1 VFFSLSPFIS
11 FLTNIINH
19 MQRKW
24 KIGSEASNVCAI
36 DSNVHPIDSIRSSK
50 VRKVNSEASSVFSID
65 GIVYL
70 KASSVY
76 SIVDMIYLEVS
87 NVYSIAGMVYLE
99 ASNVSS
105 EIDRGSSICST
116 IYSNIE
122 PKCTNIDT

>member
-1 VFFSLSPFIS
+1 
-11 FLTNIINH
+11 

-50 VRKVNSEASSVFSID
+50 TRNVNSEASNVFSID
-65 GIVYL
+65 GI
-70 KASSVY
+70 
-76 SIVDMIYLEVS
+76 
-87 NVYSIAGMVYLE
+87 VYLE

-105 EIDRGSSICST
+105 EIDKRCSICST
-116 IYSNIE
+116 ICSNIE

>member
-1 VFFSLSPFIS
+1 
-11 FLTNIINH
+11 

-24 KIGSEASNVCAI
+24 KIGSEASSVCAI

-50 VRKVNSEASSVFSID
+50 TRNVNSEVSSVYSITGMFCLEASSVYSID
-65 GIVYL
+65 GIVY
-70 KASSVY
+70 S
-76 SIVDMIYLEVS
+76 
-87 NVYSIAGMVYLE
+87 E

-116 IYSNIE
+116 VCSNIE